1 MVYQPLAPLGGASDS
16 VKMRDI
22 MNFSDEALQ
31 FLARRM
37 CGDKLASR
45 EEMEAVFVPMIRV
58 AMRTGRGQW
67 VLVEWV
73 ARNLPALSS
82 SFSSVDKI
90 DPEWAAPRMARLL
103 CSQMLQKVQAERAWV
118 GPRET
123 VVGR

>member
-1 MVYQPLAPLGGASDS
+1 
-16 VKMRDI
+16 

-37 CGDKLASR
+37 CGDKLTSR

-58 AMRTGRGQW
+58 AMRTGRGQR

-73 ARNLPALSS
+73 ARNLSAVSS
-82 SFSSVDKI
+82 SSDDKV